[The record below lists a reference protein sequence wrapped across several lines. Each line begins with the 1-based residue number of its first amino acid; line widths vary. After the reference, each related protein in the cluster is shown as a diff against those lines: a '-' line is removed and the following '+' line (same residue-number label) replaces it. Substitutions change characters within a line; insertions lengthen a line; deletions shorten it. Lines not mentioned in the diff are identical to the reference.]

1 MLTVPGEI
9 VLFTGKFA
17 IFDCNRAIDPSLS
30 I

>member
-9 VLFTGKFA
+9 VFFTGKFP
-17 IFDCNRAIDPSLS
+17 IVDCNRAIDPSLS